1 MKNTIYSKVFLWM
14 FIGLLV
20 TFLTGVYTS
29 TNIDAL
35 EVIFNKGIYWIFAI
49 LEIGIAI
56 FLPAR
61 IHKMSATT
69 ARITYLL
76 YAFLTGLTFSSIFI
90 VYKLSSIMLVFL
102 VTSILFLIF
111 ALIGRF
117 TKIDLTKFG
126 TILIMMLLG
135 ILLCMVIN
143 IFLGNETF
151 DIVISCV
158 SVIIFLGF
166 IAYDIQ
172 KIKKLED
179 YLSEENLAVIGAF
192 ELYLDFI
199 NIFLDLLRIFGAAD
213 DK

>member
-1 MKNTIYSKVFLWM
+1 MKNNIYSKVFLWM

-49 LEIGIAI
+49 LEIGLAI
-56 FLPAR
+56 FLSVR

-76 YAFLTGLTFSSIFI
+76 YTFLTGLTFSSIFI

-102 VTSILFLIF
+102 VASILFLIF

-117 TKIDLTKFG
+117 TKIDLTKLG
-126 TILIMMLLG
+126 TILMMMLLG
-135 ILLCMVIN
+135 VLLCMVIN

-151 DIVISCV
+151 DIIISCV
-158 SVIIFLGF
+158 SVVIFLGF

-179 YLSEENLAVIGAF
+179 YLPEENLAVIGAF

-199 NIFLDLLRIFGAAD
+199 NVFLDLLRIFGNAD
-213 DK
+213 D

>member
-1 MKNTIYSKVFLWM
+1 MKNNIYSKVFLWM

-49 LEIGIAI
+49 IEIGLAI
-56 FLPAR
+56 FLSAR

-69 ARITYLL
+69 ARITYIL

-90 VYKLSSIMLVFL
+90 VYKISSIMLVFL

-111 ALIGRF
+111 ALIGHF

-126 TILIMMLLG
+126 TILMMMLLG
-135 ILLCMVIN
+135 VLLCMVIN

-151 DIVISCV
+151 DIIISCV
-158 SVIIFLGF
+158 SVVIFLGF

-172 KIKKLED
+172 KIKRLENS
-179 YLSEENLAVIGAF
+179 LPEENLAVIGAF

-199 NIFLDLLRIFGAAD
+199 NIFLDLLRIFGNAD
-213 DK
+213 D

>member
-1 MKNTIYSKVFLWM
+1 MKNNIYSKVFLWM

-49 LEIGIAI
+49 IEIGLAI
-56 FLPAR
+56 FLSAR

-69 ARITYLL
+69 ARITYIL

-90 VYKLSSIMLVFL
+90 VYKISSIMLVFL

-111 ALIGRF
+111 ALIGHF
-117 TKIDLTKFG
+117 TKIDLTKLG
-126 TILIMMLLG
+126 TILMMMLLG
-135 ILLCMVIN
+135 VLLCMVIN

-151 DIVISCV
+151 DIIISCV
-158 SVIIFLGF
+158 SVVIFLGF

-172 KIKKLED
+172 KIKRLENS
-179 YLSEENLAVIGAF
+179 LPEENLAVICAF

-199 NIFLDLLRIFGAAD
+199 NIFLDLLRIFGNAD
-213 DK
+213 D

>member
-1 MKNTIYSKVFLWM
+1 MKNNIYSKVFLWM

-49 LEIGIAI
+49 IEIGLAI
-56 FLPAR
+56 FLSAR

-69 ARITYLL
+69 ARITYIL

-90 VYKLSSIMLVFL
+90 VYKISSIMLVFL

-111 ALIGRF
+111 ALIGHF

-126 TILIMMLLG
+126 TILMMMLLG
-135 ILLCMVIN
+135 VLLCMVIN

-151 DIVISCV
+151 DIIISCI
-158 SVIIFLGF
+158 SVVIFLGF

-172 KIKKLED
+172 KIKRLENS
-179 YLSEENLAVIGAF
+179 LPEENLAVIGAF

-199 NIFLDLLRIFGAAD
+199 NIFLDLLRIFGNAD
-213 DK
+213 D